1 MTAPGM
7 NPLRINPL
15 RIGYVPLTD
24 AAVLIAAVELGFTAA
39 RGVPVILER
48 EPSWATLRD
57 KLVLGHLDAAHML
70 APLAVAT
77 SLGLTPGAS
86 LPLVAS
92 FTLNLNG
99 NAVTLSTALWRE
111 LTDRG
116 ATGTPEALAARLAE
130 AVRARAARGAAPL
143 TLATVFPFSTHTFQL
158 RRLMALGGIDP
169 DRDVR
174 ITVVPPPYMV
184 EALRD
189 GAADGFCVGSPWNS
203 VAVEAG
209 IGRIAVLG
217 TDIMPDAPE
226 KVLAWP
232 RGRVASDLGKPL
244 VAALGEAAIWCA
256 DPRHHGELA
265 VLLGAPRHLAL
276 DPDLIRRTL
285 DGRLLMGPDGASRSD
300 PAYLRLGGF
309 LHRPDPAHGRWIHA
323 QMAEAGQV
331 RPDALGENQA
341 ADLYDP
347 TLYDAAVGSVPQH
360 G

>member
-1 MTAPGM
+1 MSVGT
-7 NPLRINPL
+7 NPL

-48 EPSWATLRD
+48 EASWATLRD
-57 KLVLGHLDAAHML
+57 KLVLGHLDAAHTL

-77 SLGLTPGAS
+77 SLGLMPGAS
-86 LPLVAS
+86 LPLVAP

-99 NAVTLSTALWRE
+99 NAVTVSTALWRD
-111 LTDRG
+111 LTERG
-116 ATGTPEALAARLAE
+116 ETGTAEALAARLAE
-130 AVRARAARGAAPL
+130 VVRGRAARGAPPL
-143 TLATVFPFSTHTFQL
+143 TLATVFPFSTHTYQL
-158 RRLMALGGIDP
+158 RRLMKLGGIDP
-169 DRDVR
+169 DRDIR

-232 RGRVASDLGKPL
+232 RGRIAPEIGGPL
-244 VAALGEAAIWCA
+244 ISALLAAAAWCG
-256 DPRHHGELA
+256 DPRNRGELA
-265 VLLGAPRHLAL
+265 RMLGAPRHLAL
-276 DPDLIRRTL
+276 DPDVIRRTL
-285 DGRLLMGPDGASRSD
+285 DGRLPMGQDGAVRSD
-300 PAYLRLGGF
+300 PAYLRLGGA
-309 LHRPDPAHGRWIHA
+309 LHRPDPEHGRWIHRC
-323 QMAEAGQV
+323 MAEAGQV
-331 RPDALGENQA
+331 RQDGLGENQA

-347 TLYDAAVGSVPQH
+347 ALYDVALDTLS
-360 G
+360 

>member
-1 MTAPGM
+1 MTAV
-7 NPLRINPL
+7 NAL

-86 LPLVAS
+86 LPLVAP
-92 FTLNLNG
+92 FALNLNG
-99 NAVTLSTALWRE
+99 NAVTLSSALWRE
-111 LTDRG
+111 LADRG
-116 ATGTPEALAARLAE
+116 ETGTAAALAARLAE
-130 AVRARAARGAAPL
+130 AVRDRAARGAAPL

-158 RRLMALGGIDP
+158 RRLLALGGIDP
-169 DRDVR
+169 DRGVR

-189 GAADGFCVGSPWNS
+189 GAADGFCVGSPWS
-203 VAVEAG
+203 GVAVEAG

-232 RGRVASDLGKPL
+232 RGRIAPD
-244 VAALGEAAIWCA
+244 LGEALVSALVSAADWCGDA
-256 DPRHHGELA
+256 RNRGELA
-265 VLLGAPRHLAL
+265 KLLGAPRHLAL

-285 DGRLLMGPDGASRSD
+285 DGRLAIGEGGAVRSD
-300 PAYLRLGGF
+300 PAYLRLGGA
-309 LHRPDPAHGRWIHA
+309 LHRPDPAHGRWIHRH
-323 QMAEAGQV
+323 MAEAGQV
-331 RPDALGENQA
+331 GPDRLGENQA
-341 ADLYDP
+341 AELYDP
-347 TLYDAAVGSVPQH
+347 TLYDAAVRAVS
-360 G
+360 

>member
-1 MTAPGM
+1 MSMSAW
-7 NPLRINPL
+7 NAL

-77 SLGLTPGAS
+77 TLGLTPGTS
-86 LPLVAS
+86 LPLVAP

-99 NAVTLSTALWRE
+99 NAVTVSTALWRE
-111 LTDRG
+111 LTGGGEIGD
-116 ATGTPEALAARLAE
+116 AAALAARLAE
-130 AVRARAARGAAPL
+130 VVRDRAARDVPPL
-143 TLATVFPFSTHTFQL
+143 TFATVFPFSTHTFQL
-158 RRLMALGGIDP
+158 RRLMALGRIDP

-174 ITVVPPPYMV
+174 LTVVPPPYMV
-184 EALRD
+184 DALRD

-217 TDIMPDAPE
+217 TDIIPDAPE

-232 RGRVASDLGKPL
+232 RGRIAPELEGPL
-244 VAALGEAAIWCA
+244 VSALVSAAEWCA
-256 DPRHHGELA
+256 DPRHHAELA
-265 VLLGAPRHLAL
+265 KLLGAPRHLAL

-285 DGRLLMGPDGASRSD
+285 DGGLLLGEGGPVRSD
-300 PAYLRLGGF
+300 PAYLRLGGS
-309 LHRPDPAHGRWIHA
+309 LHRPDPAHGRWIYSH
-323 QMAEAGQV
+323 MAEAGQV
-331 RPDALGENQA
+331 RPDGVSENQA
-341 ADLYDP
+341 AELYDP
-347 TLYDAAVGSVPQH
+347 TLYDAAIGLLA
-360 G
+360 